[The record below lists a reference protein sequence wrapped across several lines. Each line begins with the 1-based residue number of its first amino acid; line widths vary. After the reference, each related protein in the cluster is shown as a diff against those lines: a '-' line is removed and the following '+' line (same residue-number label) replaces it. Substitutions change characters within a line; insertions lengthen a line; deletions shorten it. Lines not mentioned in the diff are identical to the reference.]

1 MSPARDAFE
10 RAYSAPLLDED
21 PAPPP
26 LAAAPGGP
34 PIAGVTPTL
43 PFALRG
49 TILTPDRR
57 INDGYV
63 EIAGSTIVRVGTAR
77 PAAGTPTIETD
88 GLILPGL
95 LDLHGHPEYNIFA
108 AWEPPRLYANRTRWR
123 DSDEYRLVV
132 KEPLARLKADPS
144 LERTLTR
151 YAEARALVGGTTA
164 IQGTNGKSATIDEAL
179 VRNVDRRIFG
189 AHRARSIID
198 LDRTPPADRVRL
210 RAQIDAGEVDAVYVH
225 LAEGVDARSHDEF
238 AELKQANLLT
248 AATIIIH
255 GTALTP
261 ADLDDVA
268 AAGAKLVWSPQS
280 NLRLYGA
287 TTPAGEAIRRGIP
300 VALGADWQPSGSP
313 SLLAELKIARQVLAD
328 QGAPAT
334 ARQLLRM
341 ITTDAAGI
349 AGLGVEPGSPR
360 GRPAGRRPRPRPPPP
375 GPLGERR
382 RLAACRRRAG
392 HDRRRP
398 GLRPG
403 GLDLGAGSRRGH
415 RADHRL
421 GQADAR
427 RHELQRPDPG
437 QPAAAPRRAPGRAH
451 RPVPAGRPDLRL
463 SPGRTP

>member
-1 MSPARDAFE
+1 MSPVRDAFE
-10 RAYSAPLLDED
+10 QAYGAPLLDED

-26 LAAAPGGP
+26 RPAVDPGGP
-34 PIAGVTPTL
+34 PIAGVAPTL
-43 PFALRG
+43 PFAMRG

-63 EIAGSTIVRVGTAR
+63 EIAGSTITRVGAAK
-77 PAAGTPTIETD
+77 PAMGTPTIET
-88 GLILPGL
+88 GGVILPGL
-95 LDLHGHPEYNIFA
+95 LDLHGHPEYNVFA
-108 AWEPPRLYANRTRWR
+108 AWEPPKLYANRTRWR

-198 LDRTPPADRVRL
+198 LDRTPPADRARL

-225 LAEGVDARSHDEF
+225 LAEGVDSRSHDEF
-238 AELKQANLLT
+238 AELKRANLLT
-248 AATIIIH
+248 AATVIIH

-300 VALGADWQPSGSP
+300 LALGADWQPSGSP

-334 ARQLLRM
+334 ARQLVRM
-341 ITTDAAGI
+341 ITTGAAGI
-349 AGLGVEPGSPR
+349 AGLGANLGLLAA
-360 GRPAGRRPRPRPPPP
+360 GRPADV
-375 GPLGERR
+375 LV
-382 RLAACRRRAG
+382 L
-392 HDRRRP
+392 
-398 GLRPG
+398 
-403 GLDLGAGSRRGH
+403 
-415 RADHRL
+415 
-421 GQADAR
+421 AR
-427 RHELQRPDPG
+427 RHPDPWESVVASL
-437 QPAAAPRRAPGRAH
+437 PADVELVTIGGDLAYGRADWISALA
-451 RPVPAGRPDLRL
+451 PAGATEPIIAWGRRMLVDT
-463 SPGRTP
+463 SYSVRTPASPPPRLAELRAELISRYPQVGPIFA